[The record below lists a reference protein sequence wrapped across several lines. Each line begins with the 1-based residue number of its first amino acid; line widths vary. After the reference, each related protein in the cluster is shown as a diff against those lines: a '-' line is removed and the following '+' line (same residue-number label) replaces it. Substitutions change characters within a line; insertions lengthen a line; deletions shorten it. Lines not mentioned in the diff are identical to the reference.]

1 MDDMRNRLRE
11 AAEAHEPDRAR
22 MLARVERGMA
32 ALPDDDATRRRR
44 HRTGPLPWPRVV
56 LATLA
61 TAGVMTL
68 GGLAFASLVQTPA
81 PGPAAPRPVT
91 LAPSPTPT
99 AVPTNSPAPAPTSPP
114 PSRTPD
120 RTSPGTATAA
130 PSTTATPSAG
140 ATVSRPTSAGRHTE
154 DGPLWSDGSVD
165 PHSTS
170 YWAQSNV
177 TLKTTQ
183 PLTALTV
190 DLRIALTPGVQD
202 AGHWQ
207 TLAADAFDVT
217 VRAEGAFLVYRWVLK
232 PGRTV
237 PVGQH
242 VFAGQYNHA
251 AGGRDAKDD
260 TYRADTGTTTVWGD
274 FARTH

>member
-1 MDDMRNRLRE
+1 MDDVRNRLRE
-11 AAEAHEPDRAR
+11 AADAHEPDRAR
-22 MLARVERGMA
+22 MLARVERGLA
-32 ALPDDDATRRRR
+32 GHPADQSARRRPR
-44 HRTGPLPWPRVV
+44 RTGPLPWPRVV

-61 TAGVMTL
+61 TAGVMAL
-68 GGLAFASLVQTPA
+68 GGLAAASLVRTP
-81 PGPAAPRPVT
+81 
-91 LAPSPTPT
+91 
-99 AVPTNSPAPAPTSPP
+99 SPAPAAPASSTTPTPVPTDSPAP
-114 PSRTPD
+114 ASPSPSRTPE
-120 RTSPGTATAA
+120 RTDTATAT
-130 PSTTATPSAG
+130 SPSAA
-140 ATVSRPTSAGRHTE
+140 ATASRPSSAPPAGRHPE

-190 DLRIALTPGVQD
+190 ELRIALTAGVQD
-202 AGHWQ
+202 TGHWQ
-207 TLAADAFDVT
+207 TQPADAFDVT
-217 VRAEGAFLVYRWVLK
+217 VRQEGGFLVYRWTLK
-232 PGRTV
+232 PGGTV

-260 TYRADTGTTTVWGD
+260 TYGADTDTSSVWGD
-274 FARTH
+274 FARTTR